1 MKKIKFSIIVPIYN
15 IELYVDKCINSIL
28 NQTYSNFEIIAVNDG
43 STDNSIKVL
52 ESINDSRLSIFT
64 KINGG
69 LSSAR
74 NYGLKKATGDY
85 IWFLDGDDYIENNS
99 LEILEKII
107 SKEQSEVVCFLFYKD
122 YVSYKVVSKDRIEWG
137 KKELYPLITV
147 SACTKVYNLS
157 FFKKNNFKFK
167 EGILFEDLEIV
178 PDIMTSTSKVS
189 FCKDALYNYVQREGS
204 IIRSNVAFK
213 PNRDDRFI
221 ALKSLFKRFK
231 DKNKYDLY
239 QEQLN
244 YLAIRHLVN
253 IFTEELF
260 KYNKKIYLERF
271 NNINKF
277 LDNLKNIDNNKFL
290 LTSPRGSIIY
300 YRLFRLKKY
309 FLCKLLIKIKKIIKK

>member
-107 SKEQSEVVCFLFYKD
+107 SKEQSEVVCFPFYKD
-122 YVSYKVVSKDRIEWG
+122 YVSYKVVSKKRIEWG

-147 SACTKVYNLS
+147 TECTKVYNL
-157 FFKKNNFKFK
+157 
-167 EGILFEDLEIV
+167 
-178 PDIMTSTSKVS
+178 
-189 FCKDALYNYVQREGS
+189 
-204 IIRSNVAFK
+204 
-213 PNRDDRFI
+213 
-221 ALKSLFKRFK
+221 
-231 DKNKYDLY
+231 
-239 QEQLN
+239 
-244 YLAIRHLVN
+244 
-253 IFTEELF
+253 
-260 KYNKKIYLERF
+260 
-271 NNINKF
+271 
-277 LDNLKNIDNNKFL
+277 
-290 LTSPRGSIIY
+290 
-300 YRLFRLKKY
+300 
-309 FLCKLLIKIKKIIKK
+309 